1 MRLFNHACKL
11 LIYTTRYSNCV
22 YSQRT
27 NYCRRMLKSFFKQPL
42 IKCSLVILT
51 NVYITGIIQIFFLDF
66 QTQDELDENE
76 PSNTGKLMIIAVK
89 LLF

>member
-1 MRLFNHACKL
+1 
-11 LIYTTRYSNCV
+11 
-22 YSQRT
+22 
-27 NYCRRMLKSFFKQPL
+27 MLKSFFKQPL